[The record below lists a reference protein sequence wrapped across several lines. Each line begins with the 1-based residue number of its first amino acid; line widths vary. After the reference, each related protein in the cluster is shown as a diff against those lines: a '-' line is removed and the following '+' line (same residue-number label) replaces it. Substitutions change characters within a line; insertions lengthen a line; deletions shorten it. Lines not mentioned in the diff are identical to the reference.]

1 MNKWI
6 RMSVLAVCVMTFL
19 VLTGC
24 SKANKAVDLNKP
36 IEVTLWVMPNS
47 LEPVN
52 DLEKVL
58 EGFHKEHPN
67 IKIKITSLDWGAAW
81 VRITTAAVSGDAPD
95 IVQLGTTWVAAISS
109 MGALNDL
116 TPLVAKMGG
125 AANFLPSIW
134 KTSSIE
140 GTNTITAIPWFVD
153 ARAMYYRTDVFNKLG
168 LTKKDI
174 STWEGFRS
182 TLEKIKKADLTIDG
196 KKITPLGIPGK
207 NDWNVVHNLAPWIW
221 NAGGDFLSTDYKKSA
236 LNTPETAE
244 GLAFY
249 ISLVT
254 KGYVA
259 RTCLE
264 KNTAQIENDFNNG
277 SFAIIFDG
285 SNELRG
291 LTTSPEQGGALDT
304 YVAKRFDIAPYP
316 QGPKG
321 KSTFVG
327 GSNLA
332 IFKSSKNKEAAWE
345 VVKYLAS
352 KQAQIEYCKRS
363 GFMPAVI
370 EAFDDPYFTE
380 DSRRAVY
387 KEAVKDG
394 RAYPSVPSWGLIEPI
409 LARRFGIMWDYVLEA
424 KEGFGVKEIQKLL
437 ELADKEVV
445 SILDKNK

>member
-1 MNKWI
+1 MNKWLRYGI
-6 RMSVLAVCVMTFL
+6 LAVSLMLFL
-19 VLTGC
+19 VLSGC
-24 SKANKAVDLNKP
+24 AKANKKDASQKP
-36 IEVTLWVMPNS
+36 VEVTLWVMPNS

-52 DLEKVL
+52 DLAKVL
-58 EGFHKEHPN
+58 EGFYKEHPN
-67 IKIKITSLDWGAAW
+67 IKVKITSLDWGAAW

-109 MGALNDL
+109 MGALSDL
-116 TPLVAKMGG
+116 TPQVNAMGG
-125 AANFLPSIW
+125 ASVFLPSIW

-140 GTNTITAIPWFVD
+140 GSDKVTAIPWFVD

-168 LTKKDI
+168 LTKADL
-174 STWEGFRS
+174 STWAGFHAA
-182 TLEKIKKADLTIDG
+182 LDKIKKADLTIDG
-196 KKITPLGIPGK
+196 KKISPLGIPGK

-221 NAGGDFLSTDYKKSA
+221 NAGGDFLAADYKKSS

-244 GLAFY
+244 GLAYY

-259 RTCLE
+259 RACLE

-277 SFAIIFDG
+277 TFAVIFDG

-291 LTTSPEQGGALDT
+291 LTTSPEQGGAADT

-316 QGPKG
+316 AGPKG

-332 IFKSSKNKEAAWE
+332 IFKGSKNKEAAWE
-345 VVKYLAS
+345 VLKYLSS
-352 KQAQIEYCKRS
+352 KEAQVEYCKRS
-363 GFMPAVI
+363 GFMPAVV

-387 KEAVKDG
+387 KETVKDG

-424 KEGFGVKEIQKLL
+424 KSGFGVAEIQKLL
-437 ELADKEVV
+437 SLADKEVV
-445 SILDKNK
+445 SILEKNK